1 MAYNL
6 TETQKKLAR
15 FLVEQVQAG
24 NLPESFNVEDIGFG
38 GQESYFSLTLNLSQQ
53 GWAPQASFG

>member
-24 NLPESFNVEDIGFG
+24 NLPESFHAS
-38 GQESYFSLTLNLSQQ
+38 ES
-53 GWAPQASFG
+53 PASSRNGREL